1 MSDVGSRVSVVG
13 VGPAVE
19 RKACTMTTIVHLE
32 IQIDPSHLAGAA
44 EHLSATLA
52 ATRAWPGNEGLEAL
66 VDDADP
72 GRVVIV
78 ERWATTADHDAY
90 AAWRATPE
98 GRGSLGEILAAPPV
112 KRIYS
117 ESLPLSL

>member
-1 MSDVGSRVSVVG
+1 
-13 VGPAVE
+13 
-19 RKACTMTTIVHLE
+19 MTTIVHLE
-32 IQIDPSHLAGAA
+32 IQIDPDHLADAA

-72 GRVVIV
+72 GHVLVV

-90 AAWRATPE
+90 AAWRTTPE
-98 GRGSLGEILAAPPV
+98 GQGRLGEILAAPPV
-112 KRIYS
+112 KTVYS
-117 ESLPLSL
+117 GRLPLAL

>member
-1 MSDVGSRVSVVG
+1 
-13 VGPAVE
+13 
-19 RKACTMTTIVHLE
+19 MTTIVHLE
-32 IQIDPSHLAGAA
+32 IQIDPSHLDRAA

-72 GRVVIV
+72 GHVLIV

-90 AAWRATPE
+90 AAWRTTTE
-98 GRGSLGEILAAPPV
+98 GRSTLGEVLAAPPV
-112 KRIYS
+112 KRVYS
-117 ESLPLSL
+117 ERLPLTL